1 MARVSN
7 RNSQEV
13 SAALQ
18 GILMAVCEIWDVRG
32 RLDHPIDYAENPEKT
47 ANPKYT
53 EADLQAMVDVMEYA
67 TNKDK
72 TEQRFFV
79 TGVNCDPTTARDEMM
94 ISKAQWNDRSEIV
107 CYHGFQSFK
116 SGEVTPEQAH
126 EVGVRLAERMWGN
139 RFQVIVATHLNTD
152 CLHNHFVVNS
162 VSFTDGKHYHDN
174 KANLRLLRQRSD
186 ELCREYALSVI
197 EHPSGKK
204 KPYALYQAEKK
215 GMPTRDNVTRQAVDE
230 AISKSF
236 TLKDFDRIMAE
247 MGYRVSFDPN
257 RKYWTVIGKG
267 WKRPKRL
274 YKLGEEYTKERI
286 MERIT
291 ENSYAVKSSR
301 FTEPQRT
308 VKVFRVKGSLKGAKK
323 IGGLRGLYLHYC
335 YKLGILPK
343 NKKQNYARLHY
354 LLKDDL
360 MKMEAISQETRLLC
374 RNRIDTVEQLLLY
387 KGSLETEKTDLL
399 QKRKELYS
407 KSRKTGGEEKEAIR
421 SQLSDLS
428 KRLSVIRKEVR
439 LCEGIEARNAALKE
453 KLSTIR
459 ADEEQQRKEL
469 MTNEH
474 RRRSGRANRQNEL
487 GRL

>member
-1 MARVSN
+1 
-7 RNSQEV
+7 
-13 SAALQ
+13 
-18 GILMAVCEIWDVRG
+18 MAVCEIWDVRG

-53 EADLQAMVDVMEYA
+53 DADLQAMGDVMKYA
-67 TNKDK
+67 TNGDK
-72 TEQRFFV
+72 TEQQFFV

-94 ISKAQWNDRSEIV
+94 IAKAQWNDQSEIV

-116 SGEVTPEQAH
+116 HGEVTPEQAH
-126 EVGVRLAERMWGN
+126 EVGVKLAEKMWGD
-139 RFQVIVATHLNTD
+139 RFQVIVATHLNTE

-162 VSFTDGKHYHDN
+162 VSFADGKHYHDN

-186 ELCREYALSVI
+186 ELCREYSLSVI
-197 EHPSGKK
+197 ENPSGRK
-204 KPYALYQAEKK
+204 KPYALYQAEKN
-215 GMPTRDNVTRQAVDE
+215 GMPTRDTVARQAVDE
-230 AISKSF
+230 AVSKSF
-236 TLKDFDRIMAE
+236 TLKDFDRQMAE

-257 RKYWTVIGKG
+257 RKYWTIIGRG

-274 YKLGEEYTKERI
+274 YKLGEDYTNERI
-286 MERIT
+286 MERIK
-291 ENSYAVKSSR
+291 ENSYAVKFSR
-301 FTEPQRT
+301 FAEPT
-308 VKVFRVKGSLKGAKK
+308 KAVKVIRVKGTLKDAKK

-335 YKLGILPK
+335 YRLGILPK
-343 NKKQNYARLHY
+343 GRKQNYARLHY

-374 RNRIDTVEQLLLY
+374 RNRIDTVEQLLSY
-387 KGSLETEKTDLL
+387 KGSLETEMTDLL

-407 KSRKTGGEEKEAIR
+407 KSRKASGEEKEAVR
-421 SQLSDLS
+421 SELSDLS

-439 LCEGIEARNAALKE
+439 LCEGVEARNDTLKE

-459 ADEEQQRKEL
+459 ADEQQQRKEL

-474 RRRSGRANRQNEL
+474 RRRSGRANRPNEL
-487 GRL
+487 GGI